1 MLTRLILVVLVIFF
15 VGLPFVAPRIP
26 LLNVNARERTVEKPP
41 FEQTTADALLVVG
54 TQQFGAFP
62 YASTI
67 DVTAT
72 TQASKVRQV
81 RSDLAGEVIEV
92 NVERGD
98 RVQPGDVMARL
109 AAETRTSQTAQAAA
123 SVQEARVDL
132 EATRQLV
139 EQGVLAENRLV
150 AAEASYQSALAAL
163 DQANDQIANLNIISA
178 IQGVVT
184 EVYTEEG
191 SNITPGEPAVSIIAL
206 DPIKV
211 LARVSEL
218 EIGNV
223 NLGQSID
230 VELVT
235 GEVFEATVTY
245 IAPTANVA
253 TRTFDIEAEA
263 PNPDFVIRDG
273 VTATAKIARP
283 GQQAF
288 EISQSTLV
296 TDELGRLGVRIVNDD
311 SVVEF
316 VAIELL
322 ETSLES
328 AWVTGIMDDMQVIVV
343 GQRFADIGKS
353 VIAKD
358 VSEMVDAD
366 VAVEAIL
373 NNDGN

>member
-1 MLTRLILVVLVIFF
+1 MLTRLILVALVIFF

-26 LLNVNARERTVEKPP
+26 LLNVDARERTVEKPP

-54 TQQFGAFP
+54 TQQFGAFS

-235 GEVFEATVTY
+235 GEVFEATITY

-283 GQQAF
+283 GQRAF
-288 EISQSTLV
+288 EINQSTLV

-328 AWVTGIMDDMQVIVV
+328 AWVTGIIDDMQVIVV

>member
-1 MLTRLILVVLVIFF
+1 MLTRLVLVVLVIFF
-15 VGLPFVAPRIP
+15 VGLPFAAPFIP
-26 LLNVNARERTVEKPP
+26 FLNVNEPEQTVERPP
-41 FEQTTADALLVVG
+41 FEQTNADALLVVA

-98 RVQPGDVMARL
+98 RVQPGDVMVKL

-123 SVQEARVDL
+123 NVEEARVDL
-132 EATRQLV
+132 EATRALV

-150 AAEASYQSALAAL
+150 ASEAEYQSALAAL

-191 SNITPGEPAVSIIAL
+191 SNMAPGEPAVSIIAL

-223 NLGQSID
+223 NLGQTIG
-230 VELVT
+230 VELMT
-235 GEVFEATVTY
+235 GEVFEAVVTY
-245 IAPTANVA
+245 IAPAANVA

-263 PNPDFVIRDG
+263 PNPDFAIRDG

-283 GQQAF
+283 GQQAS
-288 EISQSTLV
+288 EIKQSTLV

-311 SVVEF
+311 SLVEF

-328 AWVTGIMDDMQVIVV
+328 AWVTGIIDDMQVIVV
-343 GQRFADIGKS
+343 GQRFADIGES

-358 VSEMVDAD
+358 VSEIVGAEA
-366 VAVEAIL
+366 AVEAVL
-373 NNDGN
+373 NGNGN